1 MGIGGGG
8 MNSAAG
14 FDDEDNDVRLEVGE
28 DINEDMPPEALWAE
42 FKDGNEGT

>member
-14 FDDEDNDVRLEVGE
+14 FDDEDNDVGLEE